1 MLISI
6 VRTVLLYFLVLATFR
21 LLGKRQIG
29 ELQPVDLVLTF
40 LLSEL
45 LSVSIQDMQA
55 PLLHTLVPVALLVG
69 LEISMSVL
77 SMKSLRFRTLLQGN
91 PLFVIRN
98 GKLDQRQLKRL
109 RFTVDDLLEELRKKD
124 VYDLSE
130 VQYAIVETD
139 GTLSVLLK
147 PGARTPQNDAL
158 GLTVQDSGIPCVVV
172 SDGEVVKTNF
182 QVCAMTEEKLENILK
197 KNGLRAGDLLLM
209 TADRGGNC
217 FWVEK
222 EKEEKK

>member
-6 VRTVLLYFLVLATFR
+6 IRTILLYFLVLATFR

-69 LEISMSVL
+69 LEIAMSVV
-77 SMKSLRFRTLLQGN
+77 SMKSLRMRTLLQGN

-98 GKLDQRQLKRL
+98 GKLDQKQLRRL

-124 VYDLSE
+124 IFDISE

-147 PGARTPQNDAL
+147 PEARTPQNAAL
-158 GLTVQDSGIPCVVV
+158 QIQEQDNGIPCVVI
-172 SDGEVVKTNF
+172 SDGTVVDTDFKT
-182 QVCAMTEEKLENILK
+182 CAMTPEKLRNILR
-197 KNGLRAGDLLLM
+197 KNKLQASALLLM
-209 TADRGGNC
+209 TADRSGNC
-217 FWVEK
+217 FWIKK
-222 EKEEKK
+222 EN